1 MRRATLLLAFIL
13 LTLPLAILAAEPPSL
28 VFVRADENGGRAFS
42 AAGLHL
48 VAEIPGGYLGLLT
61 PEDLGN
67 LTSWGVSHEVILT
80 RDDPAFE
87 YLVQYDV
94 HPGDVHT
101 TLPPAA
107 EVVYRGDGLRVLRL
121 PADDETALSCL
132 PDVQRVF
139 RRPLRFV
146 TKPWVEPK
154 RSQRDGPDPDIQAAV
169 DAVSQ
174 TDLQALVQTL
184 QDFGT
189 RHSEYTGGELASYW
203 IRDQFFSYGYIDV
216 ALHSFNSWNDNVVC
230 VKPGAAQPERHV
242 VIGAHYD
249 SYNGSNQ
256 TDAPGADDNGTGTA
270 CVLAVAEL
278 LTDFEF
284 EYTLVFITFS
294 GEEQGLYG
302 SEAWASD
309 AADAGMDIVGMIN
322 MDMLGYLAFGD
333 TPDADIVFNGASVDL
348 RNLVDDCLLYVP
360 GFSTVDGSLPFGAS
374 SDHASFWG
382 NGFRAIMFFEDS
394 GDYSPYIH
402 TANDVIGPSAN
413 NFAFMRQNVQ
423 LVLATTA
430 TLARPFHVAI
440 AHNPLVHQETTGPF
454 PLTAEIVAAGILD
467 AGSLALRYRI
477 GSGSFQE
484 IALEP
489 TGQPDEYGA
498 TIPAQI
504 SGSPIEYYLTAGD
517 ADGFTATSPDGAPDA
532 VHAFRAGINILLAD
546 DAESDQGWSFSAPGD
561 DATTGLWTRADPVS
575 TAYQPEDDHTAD
587 PGTMCFV
594 TGNGAPGGGNGDQD
608 VDGGRTTL
616 TSPVFDLSAADWAE
630 ISYWRWYVDATSF
643 DDDFFVDISDDGGT
657 SWTSLEV
664 VPETESPW
672 VQARFQLPLA
682 GVDMTDQMRLRFI
695 AEDIGDGSL
704 VEALIDD
711 VLIVYTGGGL
721 ASAQEAPAA
730 APTLAAYPNPFNPRT
745 EVHYTL
751 PHHGQAVL
759 RIFDARGREVARPLD
774 AAGAAGG
781 GRVAWDASG
790 LASGIYFAELSL
802 DGEVLTSRKL
812 TLVR

>member
-1 MRRATLLLAFIL
+1 MRSATLFLALTLLAV
-13 LTLPLAILAAEPPSL
+13 PSAVLAAEPPSL
-28 VFVRADENGGRAFS
+28 VYVHADENGGRAVT

-61 PEDLGN
+61 EADLGS
-67 LTSWGVSHEVILT
+67 LTSWGVTHEVIVT
-80 RDDPAFE
+80 RDDPAFA

-94 HPGDVHT
+94 HPGDAHT
-101 TLPPAA
+101 TLPDAA

-121 PADDETALSCL
+121 PAADETALSCL

-146 TKPWVEPK
+146 TEPWQEPA
-154 RSQRDGPDPDIQAAV
+154 RSKRDGPDSDIQAAV

-203 IRDQFFSYGYIDV
+203 IRDEFLGYGYTDV
-216 ALHSFNSWNDNVVC
+216 SLHSFNSWNDNVVC

-249 SYNGSNQ
+249 STNNSNPA
-256 TDAPGADDNGTGTA
+256 DAPGADDNGTGTA

-309 AADAGMDIVGMIN
+309 AAAAGMDIVGMIN
-322 MDMLGYLAFGD
+322 MDMLGYLAWGD

-348 RNLVDDCLLYVP
+348 RNLVDDCLEYVP
-360 GFSTVDGSLPFGAS
+360 GFSAVDGSLPFGAS

-382 NGFRAIMFFEDS
+382 NGFRAIMFFEDT

-402 TANDVIGPSAN
+402 TSNDVVGTSAN
-413 NFAFMRQNVQ
+413 NFAFMKQNVQ

-440 AHNPLVHQETTGPF
+440 AHNPLVHQEITGPF
-454 PLTAEIVAAGILD
+454 PLTAEIVAAGVLD
-467 AGSLALRYRI
+467 PGSLALRYRI
-477 GSGSFQE
+477 GDGSFQE
-484 IALEP
+484 IPLAS

-504 SGSPIEYYLTAGD
+504 SGSAIEYYLTASD
-517 ADGFTATSPDGAPDA
+517 AGGYTTTSPDGAPDA
-532 VHAFRAGINILLAD
+532 VHAFRAGINILFAD
-546 DAESDQGWSFSAPGD
+546 DGETDQGWSFSASGD
-561 DATTGLWTRADPVS
+561 DATSGIWIRADPVS
-575 TAYQPEDDHTAD
+575 TAYQPEDDHTVD
-587 PGTMCFV
+587 PGQFCFV

-608 VDGGRTTL
+608 VDSGRTTL
-616 TSPVFDLSAADWAE
+616 TSPIFDLSAADWAE
-630 ISYWRWYVDATSF
+630 ISYWRWYVDATTL

-672 VQARFQLPLA
+672 VQARFELPLA
-682 GVDMTDQMRLRFI
+682 DISMTDQMRLRFI
-695 AEDIGDGSL
+695 AEDTGSGSL

-711 VLIVYTGGGL
+711 VLIVYTRGGL
-721 ASAQEAPAA
+721 ASASETLAA
-730 APTLAAYPNPFNPRT
+730 APTLAAHPNPFNSRT

-751 PHHGQAVL
+751 PSNGQAVV
-759 RIFDARGREVARPLD
+759 RIFDVRGREVARPLD
-774 AAGAAGG
+774 AAAAAGG